1 MTQSKSSV
9 FGDLFDRVVV
19 INLSRR
25 ADRMSSLRSQLDM
38 LGMDYVRFPAI
49 DGRSPETAS
58 AWQAYSAQAL
68 VPQPGEGAVENWRDF
83 YLGDRTRQA
92 RVAFFEA
99 QSGRKAIASAGAWG
113 LFQSMKAVLEQAV
126 KDRVESLLILE
137 DDVLFHKDTVSLWPA
152 MQADLPDDWRIL
164 QLGAMQLHWEQNWID
179 WHSDRLYLCNG
190 SSLAAHAVALRGET
204 IAEVLAACDTP
215 DLPFDI
221 GALQEVKRR
230 HREACFTCY
239 PNLAIQDAKDTEIG
253 MSKIFF
259 RESRKEK
266 NVYRWTWSDYG
277 PAVLRRFAPGKSA
290 KTDRPTDAGPTHA
303 APKPKPDAATSP
315 SPAGKPAPKP
325 PGKPKHLHPYGDTC
339 PQAVRII
346 AVVSETPDAVLDGH
360 LDLLARQ
367 RDNAVAAPIIVI
379 DDLALVPKL
388 RERRLAFEY
397 VPSLET
403 YERTLNGGLH
413 AEVAVLQRLALIR
426 RKWAPSRILSF
437 GDVARERLDAWRVSP
452 FEANAIGP
460 DLHPDAG
467 AQAGS
472 ASAAPST

>member
-190 SSLAAHAVALRGET
+190 SSLAAHAIALRGET

-277 PAVLRRFAPGKSA
+277 PAVLRRFAPGKVRENEWASGRRLRRVHRRNLNRLRCLSLHPA
-290 KTDRPTDAGPTHA
+290 QSLRPSQPKYPSTFTHMA
-303 APKPKPDAATSP
+303 TRAPKPCASLPWFPRRRTRCWTA
-315 SPAGKPAPKP
+315 
-325 PGKPKHLHPYGDTC
+325 Y
-339 PQAVRII
+339 
-346 AVVSETPDAVLDGH
+346 

-437 GDVARERLDAWRVSP
+437 GDVARERLDAWRVI
-452 FEANAIGP
+452 AV
-460 DLHPDAG
+460 
-467 AQAGS
+467 
-472 ASAAPST
+472 